1 MAPHGI
7 PLSSRKAAS
16 DPSGIV
22 APMSLILGA
31 ETKAAGTPAA
41 NSDEANQLL
50 LNGLLLSACSENET
64 SSASTRPGR
73 SNSHAG
79 PPFCNTASEDDVGA
93 DRLPRD
99 VSSGVSGYD
108 CKRLDLLLLDE
119 PSLGLAPIL
128 GAVRHYRSVAARG
141 VAVLPVEQNVRAVLK
156 LGDQRICWRWK
167 ASSHTARVG
176 HWRRKHRQP
185 ETYLLSGP
193 ARDGV

>member
-1 MAPHGI
+1 
-7 PLSSRKAAS
+7 
-16 DPSGIV
+16 
-22 APMSLILGA
+22 MSLILGA

-128 GAVRHYRSVAARG
+128 GAVRHYRSVAGSRRRRPAGGAECARSLEAWRSAYLLAMESI
-141 VAVLPVEQNVRAVLK
+141 VAHGTGGALAQE
-156 LGDQRICWRWK
+156 
-167 ASSHTARVG
+167 ASSAG
-176 HWRRKHRQP
+176 D
-185 ETYLLSGP
+185 LP
-193 ARDGV
+193 AVRTGA